1 MRACEGCRRRK
12 IKCDAATT
20 NAWPCAA
27 CIRLK
32 LNCVPP
38 TVSYDK
44 DFNGN
49 SQTFELEPR
58 PEEYAPPGAPSQ
70 HDYQRHSSMPHI
82 MPHQMPPNLPTPVSG
97 MYHSS
102 PYADPQ
108 AQEAMHY
115 PAMSQPQQNMS
126 YPPQQAYSQAS
137 AAAPPL
143 VMTPP
148 DTEPH
153 WRSESVSSLSD
164 ALGELKIDHTAIAP
178 YITNQKKALAETP
191 AQEEYEVQLPA
202 SVSLDHIVR
211 IPPEMMPSEEQAL
224 HYFDYFF
231 TNIHPYVPVVNKSY
245 FYQQWQSARD
255 SISPLMLEAIFACS
269 TMMLGD
275 VEEGNKWLALASSRS
290 CIWKRGLRLLTWS
303 RTRGELQGRIST
315 EHYAGDGSSAEGP

>member
-58 PEEYAPPGAPSQ
+58 PEEYAQPGAPSQ
-70 HDYQRHSSMPHI
+70 HEYSRHPSMPHI
-82 MPHQMPPNLPTPVSG
+82 MPHQMPPNMPTPVSG
-97 MYHSS
+97 IYQSS
-102 PYADPQ
+102 PYSDQ
-108 AQEAMHY
+108 QSQEAMY
-115 PAMSQPQQNMS
+115 PPMSQPQQNMS

-137 AAAPPL
+137 ASAPAM

-148 DTEPH
+148 ETEPH
-153 WRSESVSSLSD
+153 WRSESVSSLTD
-164 ALGELKIDHTAIAP
+164 VLGELKIDHTAIAP

-202 SVSLDHIVR
+202 SVSMDHIVR
-211 IPPEMMPSEEQAL
+211 VPPEMMPSEEQAL

-231 TNIHPYVPVVNKSY
+231 TNIHPYVPVINKTY

-269 TMMLGD
+269 TMMLGNHD
-275 VEEGNKWLALASSRS
+275 EGNKWLALASSQ
-290 CIWKRGLRLLTWS
+290 S
-303 RTRGELQGRIST
+303 RIFHVWT
-315 EHYAGDGSSAEGP
+315 GPC